1 MSELKIGRMV
11 LGMCQT
17 NTYFVYREDSKDCLL
32 IDPADQGA
40 QIYNALTRNGFTVQ
54 AILLTHGHFDHI
66 WGVNEAK
73 ELAGVKVYASE
84 AEKEV
89 LGNPKLNVSKG
100 AGRPYT
106 VEADVDLQDG
116 QEVEIAGMKFKCI
129 VTPGHTKGS
138 CCFYFEESGILV
150 SGDTLFQQSVGRTDL
165 PTGNMRTLVDSVK
178 AKLFILPDET
188 RVYAGHG
195 DSTTIGY
202 EKKYNP
208 FI

>member
-1 MSELKIGRMV
+1 M
-11 LGMCQT
+11 
-17 NTYFVYREDSKDCLL
+17 DS
-32 IDPADQGA
+32 A
-40 QIYNALTRNGFTVQ
+40 YSTALERNGFKVKSVF
-54 AILLTHGHFDHI
+54 LTHGHFDHI
-66 WGVNEAK
+66 WGANALREASGAK
-73 ELAGVKVYASE
+73 IYAFEEEKAVCENASNNVSE
-84 AEKEV
+84 A
-89 LGNPKLNVSKG
+89 
-100 AGRPYT
+100 AGRAET
-106 VEADVDLQDG
+106 VKADFYEKDG
-116 QEVEIAGMKFKCI
+116 AILELCGFKIRLIA
-129 VTPGHTKGS
+129 TPGHTKGS